1 MRTQMNT
8 EKLLQHIRDL
18 EEEHLILDSQIKEG
32 YSLFVND
39 ADLSKLKYHKLNLKR
54 EIETLKQQFNQTRIK
69 Y

>member
-8 EKLLQHIRDL
+8 KKLLQHIRNL

-32 YSLFVND
+32 HSSFVSD
-39 ADLSKLKYHKLNLKR
+39 FDLVKLKYEKLNLKR
-54 EIETLKQQFNQTRIK
+54 EIETLKEKFNQTRIK

>member
-1 MRTQMNT
+1 MRIQMNT

-32 YSLFVND
+32 YSLFVSD
-39 ADLSKLKYHKLNLKR
+39 FDLVKLKYEKLNLKR
-54 EIETLKQQFNQTRIK
+54 EIETLKEKFNQTRIK

>member
-1 MRTQMNT
+1 MRIQMNT

-18 EEEHLILDSQIKEG
+18 EEEHLILDSRIKEG

-39 ADLSKLKYHKLNLKR
+39 DNLNKLKFQKLNLKR
-54 EIETLKQQFNQTRIK
+54 EIETLKEKYNQTRIK